1 MIDAQLMRSR
11 LIKDEALRLKPY
23 LDTVG
28 RITAGIGRNLSEK
41 GIGQAAC
48 DQWFAEDVAEALAG
62 AEKYSWFAGLD
73 LPRRQVIVCMIF
85 NMGAET
91 FASFDGTQA
100 AFAAHDWPTASTHM
114 LGTKWA
120 SEVGQRAVI
129 YARIVRT
136 GIWE

>member
-1 MIDAQLMRSR
+1 MIDSQMMRTR

-28 RITAGIGRNLSEK
+28 RITAGIGRNLSAK

-48 DQWFAEDVAEALAG
+48 DIWFAEDVAEALDG
-62 AEKYSWFAGLD
+62 AEKYPWFALLD
-73 LPRRQVIVCMIF
+73 QPRRQVIVCMIF

-91 FASFDGTQA
+91 FEEFDETHA
-100 AFAAHDWPTASTHM
+100 AFAAHDWPSASAHM
-114 LGTKWA
+114 LATKWA
-120 SEVGQRAVI
+120 QEVGIRAVI